1 MRASSGDDDHD
12 RAGSVQAE
20 SGVVPGSAGTTGPER
35 GNGAERPR
43 ARLNKLVRLGVMAEM
58 LLAEVCRVPRDQAAL
73 WRLRDAQEA
82 GRRELGDGLLHAV
95 PRSWAG

>member
-1 MRASSGDDDHD
+1 MTTMTVPVASRPNPAAS
-12 RAGSVQAE
+12 R
-20 SGVVPGSAGTTGPER
+20 PSAGTTGPER